1 MRELL
6 DLFKKMIQVLRHFEG
21 EFSERMRERAKVLLV
36 GANLSPGR
44 RMVTE
49 ALRLMGLH
57 NEPQFQDVL
66 GRVGGQRVTLRHVSN
81 RPSPNRT
88 CDFHQ
93 HPAFQFPAAFQFA
106 CD

>member
-6 DLFKKMIQVLRHFEG
+6 DLFKKIIQVLRHFEG

-66 GRVGGQRVTLRHVSN
+66 ATWHIRSEK
-81 RPSPNRT
+81 SM
-88 CDFHQ
+88 DFTNGC
-93 HPAFQFPAAFQFA
+93 AKLSRRLARYYLAIALFQPPLSE
-106 CD
+106 